1 MFKLD
6 GLGNIRK
13 VRWTSLRPGVVI
25 LSGGTINDYPIPEL
39 TGFPVL
45 TDSLISELSSRYQ
58 FLAGREV
65 VVAEAV
71 YNYSPFEFAAEL
83 RQSEQKRN
91 SFNRLRQDFEATKK
105 MVLLNMGLDLK
116 TDVPII
122 GSDHVDREYMV
133 KDTWNSFSYLYG
145 LGDDLEPIPSFFH
158 RMDLSLSLADLVT
171 NRLQEKF
178 NVPDDSQ
185 VVLHLVVDF
194 SRSMDSLGKLDLVV
208 QTVNAFYSFYTE
220 LLSNTTIKLYTFSD
234 ECRPALYPLQAA
246 GVRRGNTAY
255 ASFLKKVLHHKEKEK
270 RNKIIL
276 FTDGVPTDRSE
287 ALKIAELVKKNRI
300 DYTQIIFDIK
310 EEKRTEVVYADGAV
324 VDAVDNVVDELSA
337 DMLERVLSDEDLDA
351 KMKRIFNEFTEV
363 AETCGGNQIIL
374 KINELLNLVTV
385 ECYDRYLGLPSLATR
400 AETVQVEK
408 TRTDKQ
414 RVKKWTPPRM

>member
-13 VRWTSLRPGVVI
+13 VRWTGLRPGVVI
-25 LSGGTINDYPIPEL
+25 LSGVSINDHPIPEL

-45 TDSLISELSSRYQ
+45 TESLISDLSSRYQ

-71 YNYSPFEFAAEL
+71 YNYSPFEFADQL
-83 RQSEQKRN
+83 RHSEKQRN
-91 SFNRLRQDFEATKK
+91 SFNRLRRDFEETKK
-105 MVLLNMGLDLK
+105 MVLLNMGLDLQ
-116 TDVPII
+116 TDVPVI

-133 KDTWNSFSYLYG
+133 KDTYNSFSYLYG
-145 LGDDLEPIPSFFH
+145 LGEDLDAIPSFFH

-178 NVPDDSQ
+178 NVPDDSE

-194 SRSMDSLGKLDLVV
+194 SRSMDSMGKLDLVV
-208 QTVNAFYSFYTE
+208 QTVNAFYSFYSE
-220 LLSNTTIKLYTFSD
+220 LLANTTIKLYTFSD
-234 ECRPALYPLQAA
+234 ECRPARYPLQEA

-255 ASFLKKVLHHKEKEK
+255 GSFMKKVLHLKEKEK

-287 ALKIAELVKKNRI
+287 ALKMAELIKKNCL

-310 EEKRTEVVYADGAV
+310 EERRTEVVYADGMV
-324 VDAVDNVVDELSA
+324 VDAVDNMVEELSA
-337 DMLERVLSDEDLDA
+337 GMSERVLSDEDLDA
-351 KMKRIFNEFTEV
+351 KMKGIFDDFTEV
-363 AETCGGNQIIL
+363 AESCGGNQIIL

-385 ECYDRYLGLPSLATR
+385 ECYDRYLGLLSLATR
-400 AETVQVEK
+400 AETVQVEE
-408 TRTDKQ
+408 TRTDKPQ
-414 RVKKWTPPRM
+414 VKKWSPPRV